1 MALATPFT
9 VHTSVNV
16 LRSNDHAIGTPRLG
30 FDELGA
36 LKKQG
41 EDEGD
46 FNDYCH
52 AVRTLNERCEDDE
65 DLAEQITVMLN
76 RAFAYGLKQAKAA

>member
-9 VHTSVNV
+9 VHTGVNI
-16 LRSNDHAIGTPRLG
+16 LRSNHHGIGTPGLG

-36 LKKQG
+36 LKAQG

-46 FNDYCH
+46 FNDFCH
-52 AVRTLNERCEDDE
+52 AIRALNERCEGDQE
-65 DLAEQITVMLN
+65 LAEEITVMLN